1 MENKTQ
7 EIIKESI
14 EKLLDKMGF
23 SGTVSIV
30 EGDEDDSVTCNINTE
45 ADSHFL
51 IGQHGINLQA
61 IQHLS
66 RLMVRK
72 QIPDKIR
79 FVLDVN
85 DYRKQKNQ
93 TVIQQALQAAE
104 EAVSERRSVSMKPMS
119 TYERRIAHMEL
130 AKDSRVSTESIGSGE
145 ERKIVVKPANLID

>member
-7 EIIKESI
+7 EIIKQTI
-14 EKLLDKMGF
+14 EEILEKMGF
-23 SGTVSIV
+23 SGTVTITESGEEDSII
-30 EGDEDDSVTCNINTE
+30 CNITTG

-66 RLMVRK
+66 RLIVRK

-79 FVLDVN
+79 FILDVN
-85 DYRKQKNQ
+85 DYRLQKNQ
-93 TVIQQALQAAE
+93 TVIQHALQAAE
-104 EAVSERRSVSMKPMS
+104 EAISERRSVSMKPMS

-130 AKDSRVSTESIGSGE
+130 SKDSRVTTESVGEGE
-145 ERKIVVKPANLID
+145 ERKIVVKPASLID